1 MPDDLNIPD
10 RVLVDGS
17 GASTRSLE
25 VRLRM
30 PDDLNIPDRV
40 LVAGL
45 GASGVAVVKLLV
57 SQGKKVTATDIKQ
70 EGELSGALKELEAT
84 PFTGR
89 FGGHVRKDFL
99 DHELIVISPGIASD
113 QPFLQE
119 ARQNGA
125 RVIGEIELASRFI
138 EEPIIAIT
146 GTNGKTTTTT
156 LVGRLFNAASRNVFV
171 GGNIGEPLVN
181 YVLSGRKADLLIVEI
196 SSFQLETI
204 ETFRP
209 TTAILLNITED
220 HLDRYATFAD
230 YVAAK
235 MRIFENQTHDDE
247 ALVSAEIK
255 TTGAVRAR
263 RYSFST
269 RSMLEEGAFLR
280 EGLLC
285 VRLADKEF
293 SYRRDLSPLVG
304 VHNSENLLSAL
315 LTAHL
320 YGIDREAIEKTLHDF
335 QGLSHRVE
343 LVREIRGVKFYN
355 DSKATNVDATRK
367 ALESMDGNVILIAGG
382 KDKGGSYGFIVPL
395 ADRIKAL
402 VVIGEARK
410 KIEAELGP
418 YVKTYGE
425 EDLEGAVERA
435 QSVAKK
441 GDTVLFSPMCSSFDM
456 FENYKMRGNAFRH
469 IVEAL

>member
-10 RVLVDGS
+10 RVLVAGL

-156 LVGRLFNAASRNVFV
+156 LLGRLFNAASRDVFV

-209 TTAILLNITED
+209 TT
-220 HLDRYATFAD
+220 FAD
-230 YVAAK
+230 YIAAK

-320 YGIDREAIEKTLHDF
+320 YGIDREVIEKTLHDF
-335 QGLSHRVE
+335 RGLAHRVE
-343 LVREIRGVKFYN
+343 LVRQIRGVKFYN

-382 KDKGGSYGFIVPL
+382 KDKGGSYAIIVPL

-418 YVKTYGE
+418 YVPTYGE
-425 EDLEGAVERA
+425 KDLEGAVERA

-456 FENYKMRGNAFRH
+456 FENYKTRGNAFRH

>member
-1 MPDDLNIPD
+1 
-10 RVLVDGS
+10 
-17 GASTRSLE
+17 
-25 VRLRM
+25 
-30 PDDLNIPDRV
+30 
-40 LVAGL
+40 
-45 GASGVAVVKLLV
+45 
-57 SQGKKVTATDIKQ
+57 
-70 EGELSGALKELEAT
+70 
-84 PFTGR
+84 
-89 FGGHVRKDFL
+89 
-99 DHELIVISPGIASD
+99 
-113 QPFLQE
+113 
-119 ARQNGA
+119 
-125 RVIGEIELASRFI
+125 
-138 EEPIIAIT
+138 
-146 GTNGKTTTTT
+146 
-156 LVGRLFNAASRNVFV
+156 
-171 GGNIGEPLVN
+171 
-181 YVLSGRKADLLIVEI
+181 
-196 SSFQLETI
+196 
-204 ETFRP
+204 
-209 TTAILLNITED
+209 
-220 HLDRYATFAD
+220 
-230 YVAAK
+230 

-263 RYSFST
+263 RYAFST

-280 EGLLC
+280 EGLLY

-320 YGIDREAIEKTLHDF
+320 YGIDREVIEKTF
-335 QGLSHRVE
+335 KAFRGLAHRVE

-367 ALESMDGNVILIAGG
+367 ALESMDGNVVLIAGG

>member
-1 MPDDLNIPD
+1 MRAINHIF
-10 RVLVDGS
+10 
-17 GASTRSLE
+17 
-25 VRLRM
+25 
-30 PDDLNIPDRV
+30 
-40 LVAGL
+40 
-45 GASGVAVVKLLV
+45 K
-57 SQGKKVTATDIKQ
+57 
-70 EGELSGALKELEAT
+70 
-84 PFTGR
+84 
-89 FGGHVRKDFL
+89 
-99 DHELIVISPGIASD
+99 
-113 QPFLQE
+113 

-156 LVGRLFNAASRNVFV
+156 LLGRLFNAASRNVFV

-209 TTAILLNITED
+209 ATAILLNITED

-235 MRIFENQTHDDE
+235 MRIFENQTPDDE
-247 ALVSAEIK
+247 ALVSAELE
-255 TTGAVRAR
+255 TAAAVRAK

-269 RSMLEEGAFLR
+269 RSILDEGAFLR
-280 EGLLC
+280 EGSLC

-304 VHNSENLLSAL
+304 IHNSENLLCAL
-315 LTAHL
+315 LTALL
-320 YGIDREAIEKTLHDF
+320 YGIDREVIEKTFRDF
-335 QGLSHRVE
+335 RGLAHRVE
-343 LVREIRGVKFYN
+343 FIREIKGVKFYN

-367 ALESMDGNVILIAGG
+367 ALESMDGNVVLIAGG

-402 VVIGEARK
+402 VVIGEAQQ

-418 YVKTYGE
+418 HVQTYAEG
-425 EDLEGAVERA
+425 DLEGAVERA
-435 QSVAKK
+435 QSVARK

-456 FENYKMRGNAFRH
+456 FDNYKVRGNAFRQ

>member
-1 MPDDLNIPD
+1 M
-10 RVLVDGS
+10 R
-17 GASTRSLE
+17 
-25 VRLRM
+25 
-30 PDDLNIPDRV
+30 DDLNIPDRV

-45 GASGVAVVKLLV
+45 GASGVAAVKLLAR
-57 SQGKKVTATDIKQ
+57 QGKKVTVTDLRQ
-70 EGELSGALKELEAT
+70 EGELSGALKELKAT

-113 QPFLQE
+113 QPHLQE

-156 LVGRLFNAASRNVFV
+156 LLGRLFNAASRNVFV

-209 TTAILLNITED
+209 ATAILLNITED

-235 MRIFENQTHDDE
+235 MRIFENQTPDDE
-247 ALVSAEIK
+247 ALVSAELE
-255 TTGAVRAR
+255 TAAAVRAK

-269 RSMLEEGAFLR
+269 RSILDEGAFLR
-280 EGLLC
+280 EGSLC

-304 VHNSENLLSAL
+304 IHNSENLLCAL
-315 LTAHL
+315 LTALL
-320 YGIDREAIEKTLHDF
+320 YGIDREVIEKTFRDF
-335 QGLSHRVE
+335 RGLAHRVE
-343 LVREIRGVKFYN
+343 FIREIKGVKFYN

-367 ALESMDGNVILIAGG
+367 ALESMDGNVVLIAGG

-402 VVIGEARK
+402 VVIGEAQQ

-418 YVKTYGE
+418 HVKTYAEG
-425 EDLEGAVERA
+425 DLEGAVERA
-435 QSVAKK
+435 QSVARK

-456 FENYKMRGNAFRH
+456 FDNYKVRGNAFRQ

>member
-1 MPDDLNIPD
+1 M
-10 RVLVDGS
+10 R
-17 GASTRSLE
+17 
-25 VRLRM
+25 
-30 PDDLNIPDRV
+30 DDLNIPDRV

-45 GASGVAVVKLLV
+45 GASGVAAVKLLAR
-57 SQGKKVTATDIKQ
+57 QGKKVTVTDLRQ

-113 QPFLQE
+113 QPHLQE

-156 LVGRLFNAASRNVFV
+156 LLGRLFNAASRNVFV

-209 TTAILLNITED
+209 ATAILLNITED

-235 MRIFENQTHDDE
+235 MRIFENQTPDDE
-247 ALVSAEIK
+247 ALVSAELE
-255 TTGAVRAR
+255 TAAAVRAK

-269 RSMLEEGAFLR
+269 RSILDEGAFLR
-280 EGLLC
+280 EGSLC

-304 VHNSENLLSAL
+304 IHNSENLLCAL
-315 LTAHL
+315 LTALL
-320 YGIDREAIEKTLHDF
+320 YGIDREVIEKTFRDF
-335 QGLSHRVE
+335 RGLAHRVE
-343 LVREIRGVKFYN
+343 FIREIKGVKFYN

-367 ALESMDGNVILIAGG
+367 ALESMDGNVVLIAGG

-402 VVIGEARK
+402 VVIGEAQQ

-418 YVKTYGE
+418 HVQTYAEG
-425 EDLEGAVERA
+425 DLEGAVERA
-435 QSVAKK
+435 QSVARK

-456 FENYKMRGNAFRH
+456 FDNYKVRGNAFRQ